1 MFVKNVKTLQRA
13 IKRYGLRL
21 VEAQSTSG
29 YGGCARTLVYL
40 RFARGG
46 QRAGVHAERNQRE
59 IVTTL
64 AAALPLIAGRRV
76 KFGNPDNWLLSQCQ

>member
-1 MFVKNVKTLQRA
+1 MFVKNVNTLQRS

-29 YGGCARTLVYL
+29 YGECAETLVYL

-46 QRAGVHAERNQRE
+46 QRAGVSAERNQRE
-59 IVTTL
+59 IVTTMS
-64 AAALPLIAGRRV
+64 AALPLIAGRRV
-76 KFGNPDNWLLSQCQ
+76 KFGRPDNWLLGQCR